1 MQTKTITIKKRG
13 GGTRKQKVQVLA
25 SGKFKF
31 IKNKAKS
38 AGRKIRSVG
47 KKTNKAVRSRSRSNT
62 MAKQQSRSR
71 SKSTAMKLYDKKNI
85 KVIAIKT
92 LIGGLSGFAIRLGT
106 MFFQQPTIREAGQ
119 RAAATTAAYL
129 GSGTGELL
137 YQGIDAGVSR
147 LILMNRSNGN
157 GNGGIVIPNPL
168 AGGA

>member
-1 MQTKTITIKKRG
+1 MVTKTITIKKRG

-31 IKNKAKS
+31 IKNKVRS
-38 AGRKIRSVG
+38 AGRKIQSVG
-47 KKTNKAVRSRSRSNT
+47 KKVNKVSRSRSGSKV
-62 MAKQQSRSR
+62 AKQKSTHR
-71 SKSTAMKLYDKKNI
+71 KSTAMKLYDKKNI
-85 KVIAIKT
+85 KIIAIKT

-147 LILMNRSNGN
+147 LILMNRGSNG
-157 GNGGIVIPNPL
+157 GNGITIPNPL

>member
-1 MQTKTITIKKRG
+1 MEKTITIKKRG
-13 GGTRKQKVQVLA
+13 GGTRKQRVKVLA

-38 AGRKIRSVG
+38 AGRRIRSAG
-47 KKTNKAVRSRSRSNT
+47 KKVNKPSRSRSRSSG
-62 MAKQQSRSR
+62 MARQQSVRR

-106 MFFQQPTIREAGQ
+106 MFFQQPTVREAGQ

-147 LILMNRSNGN
+147 LILMNRGGN
-157 GNGGIVIPNPL
+157 GNGGITIPNPL